1 MPDIVVKRIYDVLN
15 EEDGYR
21 VLVDRFWPR
30 GVTKAKANLNGWAKD
45 ISPSNDLRKWFGH
58 RPDRFEEFKRLY
70 LEELRSD
77 ERKREKIIE
86 LVELGKSQKLT
97 LLYGAKDSVHNH
109 AVVLREELLHSLNGV
124 N

>member
-1 MPDIVVKRIYDVLN
+1 MPDIVVKRIYDVFS

-30 GVTKAKANLNGWAKD
+30 GVTKEKAKLNGWAKD

-58 RPDRFEEFKRLY
+58 KPDRFVEFKRLY

-77 ERKREKIIE
+77 KMKSKKVME
-86 LVELGKSQKLT
+86 LVEIGKSQKLT

-109 AVVLREELLHSLNGV
+109 AVVLKEEILHS
-124 N
+124 